1 MFLRVIVAAGVLG
14 GLIGCASLTSFQDAR
29 TIEKGTGRA
38 HVAFNM
44 YTETNE
50 KDEGD
55 LDKIDDEGFM
65 LQLGG
70 RFGLTDKID
79 MGITYI
85 VPGSVLLDGKYQFT
99 APTSVLGVSSGL
111 KLGYLSYS
119 YGSENNMD
127 TVMALDVIVPVYASY
142 YPVSWIAVTLNPDVV
157 SRIRLKGP
165 KTDPYILIGGN
176 ASLKLGKNIGVVAEA
191 GYHVQPG
198 EDRVFTTYG
207 GSFYTPLDLSNFL
220 GMFGL

>member
-1 MFLRVIVAAGVLG
+1 MFLRVIVIAGVLG
-14 GLIGCASLTSFQDAR
+14 AFIGCASLTSFQDAR

-38 HVAFNM
+38 NVAFNM
-44 YTETNE
+44 YNETYD
-50 KDEGD
+50 KDD
-55 LDKIDDEGFM
+55 DAFDKIDDDGFM

-85 VPGSVLLDGKYQFT
+85 VPGSVVLDGKYQFT

-119 YGSENNMD
+119 YGSGDNMD
-127 TVMALDVIVPVYASY
+127 TVRALDVIVPVYASY
-142 YPVSWIAVTLNPDVV
+142 YPVSWIALTLNPDVV
-157 SRIRLKGP
+157 GRFRFKGP
-165 KTDPYILIGGN
+165 ETDPFVLVGGN
-176 ASLKLGKNIGVVAEA
+176 ASLKLGKNIGIVAEV
-191 GYHVQPG
+191 GYHIEPG
-198 EDRVFTTYG
+198 EGRTFTTYG
-207 GSFYTPLDLSNFL
+207 GSFYTPMDLSGFL